1 MGFSRP
7 SGRPRGAWFWCAWI
21 LVVFYATY
29 PLANWLASRRGRR
42 YDFLTPWD
50 GLIPLVP
57 EWIWVYFS
65 FFVFLLLPLALV
77 DAEELDALGR
87 RMVAATLF
95 CALVFV
101 LFPANLAF
109 ARSLPEAEP
118 YRSIFGMMFAVDQPH
133 NLLPS
138 LHIVYSTGCAA
149 AICKSQWSRWRR
161 TWLCALIALWA
172 LAICAS
178 TMLVHQHH
186 VLDVVAALLLVA
198 LLQWGIR
205 PGRRLNTMNSAAG

>member
-138 LHIVYSTGCAA
+138 LHIVYTALTCS
-149 AICKSQWSRWRR
+149 AICKAQWPRGRH
-161 TWLCALIALWA
+161 WLCGLIVVWSV
-172 LAICAS
+172 AICAS

-186 VLDVVAALLLVA
+186 VLDVVTALMLTAVLYV
-198 LLQWGIR
+198 LIR
-205 PGRRLNTMNSAAG
+205 PLKVPSQQPRI